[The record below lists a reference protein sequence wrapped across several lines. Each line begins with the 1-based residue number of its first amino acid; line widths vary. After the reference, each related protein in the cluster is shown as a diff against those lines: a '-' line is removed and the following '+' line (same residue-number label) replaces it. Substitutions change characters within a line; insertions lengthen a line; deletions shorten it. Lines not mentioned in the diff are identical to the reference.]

1 MSNASPT
8 AYLLWTILSVLF
20 LGFLIYHLWSYDRF
34 QCLRWSAGR
43 QPGAFKRVMTY
54 SYLASVPLF
63 TVYSIAYTVLK
74 YREVFPRPIE
84 MYSDR
89 SRAWVLPLNFVFSFA
104 WALELVTHLEELAF
118 WLYLLHQR
126 PEKGEWF
133 ESWEYRFWYWGSI
146 VSIIGMPLTCMIARR
161 HLDTLDAY
169 IFLSGSCGSLS
180 TTVAF
185 LYVLWRFPRFIR
197 HVKSEGADPTVVVRL
212 ATFYQLNLARVV
224 FRFLF
229 TVPLLML
236 ALDAI
241 VGSSHP
247 LNSHLYVIIASLR
260 KLMSGVDFLVMIG
273 GVGCFVSSA
282 ITLLVHFFPR
292 SILREAGYKPKPTS
306 TVHHSPKHTAPP
318 SSRTHHPHS
327 APVFSPS
334 GHHHFT
340 GALSHPQLHHIASL
354 DQLPRAPSTHGHSQ
368 HQFSAVGG
376 GDGVC
381 AGPEH
386 LEGEVVSTAVSPHE
400 SMVDVAVGGG
410 ETIEEADEGEEAEEG
425 AEEEGEG
432 GDAPPYSHMR
442 TQNSHY
448 HPRHDHPRDHHPHP
462 RPHSFPYPRSPHS
475 FAQSPPSSPPSRP
488 HSQILLPTSVGPGS
502 PQETPAQNAVNNLY
516 QRHPFPHTLSS
527 PQIPQNA
534 QPPPGS
540 PPAGV
545 GVARRASSYV
555 SKKPPLREGDNEMQ
569 RVRESGSERGQAREG
584 WGAPREGY
592 RRGAPR
598 LHPYVMT
605 FTSPIDLVD
614 LSTPEELPGEMPSGR
629 RSP

>member
-1 MSNASPT
+1 MPNLVSYD
-8 AYLLWTILSVLF
+8 YLLLVPMAAALS
-20 LGFLIYHLWSYDRF
+20 D
-34 QCLRWSAGR
+34 
-43 QPGAFKRVMTY
+43 
-54 SYLASVPLF
+54 
-63 TVYSIAYTVLK
+63 
-74 YREVFPRPIE
+74 
-84 MYSDR
+84 
-89 SRAWVLPLNFVFSFA
+89 
-104 WALELVTHLEELAF
+104 
-118 WLYLLHQR
+118 LLQ
-126 PEKGEWF
+126 
-133 ESWEYRFWYWGSI
+133 I
-146 VSIIGMPLTCMIARR
+146 
-161 HLDTLDAY
+161 
-169 IFLSGSCGSLS
+169 
-180 TTVAF
+180 
-185 LYVLWRFPRFIR
+185 
-197 HVKSEGADPTVVVRL
+197 
-212 ATFYQLNLARVV
+212 
-224 FRFLF
+224 
-229 TVPLLML
+229 
-236 ALDAI
+236 
-241 VGSSHP
+241 
-247 LNSHLYVIIASLR
+247 
-260 KLMSGVDFLVMIG
+260 
-273 GVGCFVSSA
+273 
-282 ITLLVHFFPR
+282 FFPR

-306 TVHHSPKHTAPP
+306 TVRHSPKAYSTPILTHAPSLSLSHAP
-318 SSRTHHPHS
+318 SIAHS

-354 DQLPRAPSTHGHSQ
+354 DQLPRAPSTHGHAQ
-368 HQFSAVGG
+368 HQFSAAGGVGMSAVGG
-376 GDGVC
+376 GTGSVP
-381 AGPEH
+381 GPSTW
-386 LEGEVVSTAVSPHE
+386 EGEAVSPHE

-432 GDAPPYSHMR
+432 GDAPPNSHMR

-475 FAQSPPSSPPSRP
+475 FAQSLPSSPPSRP

-502 PQETPAQNAVNNLY
+502 PQETPAQNAANNLY

-534 QPPPGS
+534 QSPPGS
-540 PPAGV
+540 PPAVRVAVPPPARRSSLSPQLPSWAEGV

-605 FTSPIDLVD
+605 FTSPIGGCLCHEGARWSTCIGESLADAAVDLVD